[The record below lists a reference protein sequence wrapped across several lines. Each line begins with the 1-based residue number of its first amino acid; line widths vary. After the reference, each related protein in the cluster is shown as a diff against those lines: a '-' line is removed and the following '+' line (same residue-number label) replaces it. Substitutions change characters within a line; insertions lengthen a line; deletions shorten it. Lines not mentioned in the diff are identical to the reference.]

1 MVLIVFKSILTMMTF
16 MAMGF
21 IFVKTKLAD
30 ISHGKLLS
38 SFLVYFATPGMLIAS
53 FQEMEYSRQ
62 SSVLLLK
69 FFFISLLV
77 QILMFLI
84 LWGMLRKKMDDHRY
98 RILSIGSFVGNVS
111 FFGQPLIISLF
122 PGHPVAACY
131 CMMFAT
137 SMNILIFTIG
147 EYLISGDRKY
157 ISWKRVILNPTTLAA
172 LAAVPLYLLQIRL
185 PSVLFNSALTLRA
198 MAGPVCMML
207 LGMRLASMNA
217 RQVFADPFSYVV
229 SALKMLVFPMLALLV
244 SSLIPGLDSTFK
256 LTLAILAGTPCA
268 TVLLALT
275 ELHNCDQHRAA
286 TSVLMSS
293 VLCIATLPLVVF
305 LLQAII

>member
-1 MVLIVFKSILTMMTF
+1 MVSIVFKSILTMMTF

-21 IFVKTKLAD
+21 IFVKAKLAD

-38 SFLVYFATPGMLIAS
+38 SFLVYFATPGMLISS

-84 LWGMLRKKMDDHRY
+84 LWAVLRTKMEDHRY